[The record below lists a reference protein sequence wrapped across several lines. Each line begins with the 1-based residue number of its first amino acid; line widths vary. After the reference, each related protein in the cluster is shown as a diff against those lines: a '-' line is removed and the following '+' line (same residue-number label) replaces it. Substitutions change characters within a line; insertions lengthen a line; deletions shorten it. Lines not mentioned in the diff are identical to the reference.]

1 MYILKALP
9 ENPKHKD
16 FNWNHAT
23 ISNAGNTLYLEIGK
37 YNKPRK
43 RNKRNYTP
51 INPNH
56 INTRRV
62 KKELLE
68 YHYGIY
74 RMFPCGKQYRY
85 HMQYIHVPGITTRNI
100 R

>member
-9 ENPKHKD
+9 KTNKTREKLTYNSC
-16 FNWNHAT
+16 T
-23 ISNAGNTLYLEIGK
+23 IRSAGNTIYMTIGEYL
-37 YNKPRK
+37 KPKPKQK
-43 RNKRNYTP
+43 RIKD
-51 INPNH
+51 PNRISTH
-56 INTRRV
+56 GIR
-62 KKELLE
+62 KELLE

-85 HMQYIHVPGITTRNI
+85 HMQYLHVPGVTERSI